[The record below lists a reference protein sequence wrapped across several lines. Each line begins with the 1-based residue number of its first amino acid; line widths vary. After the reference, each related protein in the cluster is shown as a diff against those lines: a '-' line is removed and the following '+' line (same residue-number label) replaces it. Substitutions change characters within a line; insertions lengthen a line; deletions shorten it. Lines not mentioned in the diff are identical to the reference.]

1 MAKNSSEKKEDLIS
15 VRDVSEILSVS
26 RRTVHDWVKKGILKP
41 TRVDGALHFHFRDIQ
56 SLLRRRPLDSSERKK
71 RILIIED
78 DLLVGQSLKSLLE
91 SAGFDTDVVSIGLAA
106 LDLVSKEIFDL
117 LIADVRMPGM
127 DGLETLKAIRDIR
140 RQFGEPL
147 IPEIV
152 LTAYDD
158 PTVRKEAERLGVR
171 EFILKPFEVESFLSI
186 LRENLD
192 AIGNEVSRHAD

>member
-1 MAKNSSEKKEDLIS
+1 MAKSVGAKEDFLS

-26 RRTVHDWVKKGILKP
+26 RRTVHGWVKKGILNP
-41 TRVDGALHFHFRDIQ
+41 TRVNGTLHFHFRDIQ
-56 SLLRRRPLDSSERKK
+56 SLLRERPLDSSKRQK

-91 SAGFDTDVVSIGLAA
+91 SAGFDADVVSIGLAA
-106 LDLVSKEIFDL
+106 LDLISKQIFDL
-117 LIADVRMPGM
+117 LITDIRMPGM
-127 DGLETLKAIRDIR
+127 DGLETLKAIRDLR

-192 AIGNEVSRHAD
+192 ASGKEVSRRAD